1 MRTGIVNVYFDIHL
15 PLFSS
20 EKEGERER
28 AEVVYFRLD
37 VCTPIPLT
45 FAFAF
50 AFILYFDV
58 LASEI

>member
-1 MRTGIVNVYFDIHL
+1 MRTGIVNVCFDIYL

-20 EKEGERER
+20 EKGGARER
-28 AEVVYFRLD
+28 SEVVYFRLD
-37 VCTPIPLT
+37 VCSPIPLT
-45 FAFAF
+45 FAF